1 MAIKTVG
8 VLGAGLMGSGIA
20 QVAAVHGFQVTVL
33 EVNEQV
39 LNKGLGGIEKS
50 LSKFVEKGSLSTEAK
65 TATMERLKGTTTLA
79 DLAESDIEGAEFV
92 S

>member
-65 TATMERLKGTTTLA
+65 TA
-79 DLAESDIEGAEFV
+79 IPFV
-92 S
+92 KV